1 MRAEAVRGVPEEVQK
16 QLEKLKVGHVLCQ
29 LPPHL
34 IADLLPYSGKF
45 LRVLIFAVFM
55 DQLRS
60 AKIKTSKFSSW
71 FYAVAAHANRT
82 LVARQFHRQL
92 E

>member
-1 MRAEAVRGVPEEVQK
+1 MWIKTTKEGLTRAEAVRGVPEEVQK

-60 AKIKTSKFSSW
+60 AKLKPPNFPHGST
-71 FYAVAAHANRT
+71 
-82 LVARQFHRQL
+82 QL
-92 E
+92 LHTQIEL